1 MISNMF
7 EQEIK
12 RYEEV
17 RREYEAR
24 IKVKMA
30 PEDYMDWHEVL
41 FSCHSCAIE
50 GNSFTIDDT
59 RILKEQGLA
68 MTPVGHSLLECTEM
82 ADHFRAFRYVVSHL
96 QVPFD
101 ETLLQETNRLV
112 TENTLAFRA
121 PGAIPGE
128 YTTEDMAAG
137 DTIFGDHETLV
148 ARVPSLMASTA
159 EALQRGIHPM
169 IVAARFHGFF
179 EYLHPFRDGNG
190 RTGRLLSNWILLQAD
205 HPMLIIDIKDREIYI
220 NALRQIRGEGTDEFL
235 IAFFFRA
242 AIERMEAEMAQKKRN
257 TNLGL
262 FLF

>member
-1 MISNMF
+1 MF

-12 RYEEV
+12 RYEQV
-17 RREYEAR
+17 RSDYEAR
-24 IKVKMA
+24 IKTKMTSS
-30 PEDYMDWHEVL
+30 DYMDYHEVL
-41 FSCHSCAIE
+41 FSAHSCGIE
-50 GNSFTIDDT
+50 GNSFTVDDT

-68 MTPVGHSLLECTEM
+68 MVPVGHSLLECTEM
-82 ADHFRAFRYVVSHL
+82 VDHFRAFRYVTTHL
-96 QVPFD
+96 DSPFD
-101 ETLLQETNRLV
+101 EHLLRETNRLV
-112 TENTLAFRA
+112 TENTLSYRA

-128 YTTEDMAAG
+128 YTQEDMAAG

-159 EALQRGIHPM
+159 AALTQDIHPM

-190 RTGRLLSNWILLQAD
+190 RTGRLLSNWILLHAG
-205 HPMLIIDIKDREIYI
+205 HPLVIIDVKDRAAYI
-220 NALRQIRGEGTDEFL
+220 DALRQIRGEGTDEFL
-235 IAFFFRA
+235 ISFFFKT
-242 AIERMEAEMAQKKRN
+242 AISRMEEELAQKHRN